1 MLISVHARS
10 ICLYK
15 CDERELWIDSKR
27 ASKQETYRERKK
39 ERNKER
45 QIDRINAMTFTN
57 CHSVNIHSLY
67 CVLSLI
73 LGHGR
78 SFPSFAFLA
87 EFYPSKSV

>member
-1 MLISVHARS
+1 MGTFLSTFKSQFER
-10 ICLYK
+10 K
-15 CDERELWIDSKR
+15 KERKKEEERE
-27 ASKQETYRERKK
+27 RERKK

-45 QIDRINAMTFTN
+45 QRDRIDAMTFTN
-57 CHSVNIHSLY
+57 CHSVNIHLLY